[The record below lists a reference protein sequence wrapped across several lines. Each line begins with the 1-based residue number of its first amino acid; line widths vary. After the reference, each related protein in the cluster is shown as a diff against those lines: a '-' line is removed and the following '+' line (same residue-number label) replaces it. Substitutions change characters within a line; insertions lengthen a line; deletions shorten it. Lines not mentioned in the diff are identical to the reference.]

1 MLRSIVVTPTGVPL
15 AAVDPVIVMDI
26 PVEAW
31 WATTP
36 PFITVDE
43 VEPTPINPACLETV
57 NEKVPDPGPLLAS
70 PEYETVIMAVRLE
83 EAPTTG
89 A

>member
-1 MLRSIVVTPTGVPL
+1 MLRSMVVTPTGVPL
-15 AAVDPVIVMDI
+15 AAVDPVIVTVI

-31 WATTP
+31 CATTS

-43 VEPTPINPACLETV
+43 VEPTPINPGGIETV
-57 NEKVPDPGPLLAS
+57 IEKVPEPGLLLAS
-70 PEYETVIMAVRLE
+70 PEYEAVITAVRLE

-89 A
+89 V